1 MKKYFLQTVVLISF
15 MLAGF
20 TSAGSFKNLDEN
32 SYAKYESNLIAGLNS
47 ENLGLQ
53 ISSAYFLGEIGSE
66 KAVLSLVKLLRDS
79 ENEDLRI
86 ISALSLIKID
96 NELGV
101 YMVKQAQKFNDNEKA
116 RSKCRRFYTAYMMR
130 KYENSTTDGNY
141 FVAGVVK

>member
-1 MKKYFLQTVVLISF
+1 MGKPQYCEIVKANNNNNKYLGGQMKKYFLQTVVLISF

-101 YMVKQAQKFNDNEKA
+101 YMVKQ
-116 RSKCRRFYTAYMMR
+116 
-130 KYENSTTDGNY
+130 
-141 FVAGVVK
+141 